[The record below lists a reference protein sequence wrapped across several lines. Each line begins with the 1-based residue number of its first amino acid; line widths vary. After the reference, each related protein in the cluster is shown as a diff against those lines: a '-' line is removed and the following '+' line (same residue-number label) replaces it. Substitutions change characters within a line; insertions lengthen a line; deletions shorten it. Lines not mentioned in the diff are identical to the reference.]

1 MDKISALFDGVWT
14 TMEDWGAA
22 TTFNYGIAV
31 LIPILIVLVLA
42 LVTKDTFVS
51 FFAGIIAAFLMAAKG
66 HPLVAVGLFMDQVYV
81 TLCDDGT
88 QWVLLVCGVFG
99 GLLQLMPDS

>member
-31 LIPILIVLVLA
+31 LIPIVIVLVLA

-66 HPLVAVGLFMDQVYV
+66 HPLVAIGLFRHMSLSAMMVHS
-81 TLCDDGT
+81 GFF
-88 QWVLLVCGVFG
+88 WSAVFSEG
-99 GLLQLMPDS
+99 